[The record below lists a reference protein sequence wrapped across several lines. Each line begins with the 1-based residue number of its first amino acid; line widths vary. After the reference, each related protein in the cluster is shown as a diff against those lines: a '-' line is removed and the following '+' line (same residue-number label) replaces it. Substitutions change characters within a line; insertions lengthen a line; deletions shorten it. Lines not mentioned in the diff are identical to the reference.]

1 MDLIMSDSVLTM
13 ALFGLVVL
21 SIVGILWG
29 IFYPKLSSTAS
40 RDKRM
45 QAIQMSRVQIAD
57 TRIKKASAD
66 RRKDIEENLK
76 KIEEQEN
83 ESKRKKL
90 TLSARLTQA
99 GLGITPKQYMAYS
112 AISGVIC
119 FLMALIGGMGMLVSI
134 GIGVVGFIGVPNF
147 WLARRR
153 KKRLAAFLKEFPNAV
168 DVIVRGVKTGLPLG
182 DCIAIAAT
190 ETAEPV
196 AGEFQKLVDEQA
208 MGLSL
213 AAVLPRLHERVP
225 ISETNFLAIVIAI
238 QAQAGGSLAEAL
250 GNLSKVLRARAQM
263 KEKIGAMSMEAKA
276 SAAIIGIMP
285 FIIGL
290 MTYLTSPDYIM
301 VMFKAE
307 LGWIVMGATLIW
319 MGIGVWM
326 MRNMINFDI

>member
-1 MDLIMSDSVLTM
+1 MDLILSDSVLTL

-29 IFYPKLSSTAS
+29 LFYPKLSSTAG

-57 TRIKKASAD
+57 TKLKKASAD
-66 RRKDIEENLK
+66 RRKDIEDNLK
-76 KIEEQEN
+76 KIEEKEN
-83 ESKRKKL
+83 ESKKKKL
-90 TLSARLTQA
+90 TLAARLAQA
-99 GLGITPKQYMAYS
+99 GLEITPKQYMIYS
-112 AISGVIC
+112 TISGFVC
-119 FLMALIGGMGMLVSI
+119 FLFALIGGMGMLVSI
-134 GIGVVGFIGVPNF
+134 GIGIVGWLGLPNF

-153 KKRLAAFLKEFPNAV
+153 KKRLAKFLKEFPNAV

-196 AGEFQKLVDEQA
+196 STEFQRLVDEQA

-263 KEKIGAMSMEAKA
+263 KEKVSAMSMEAKA
-276 SAAIIGIMP
+276 SAAIIGAMP
-285 FIIGL
+285 FIIAL
-290 MTYLTSPDYIM
+290 MTYFTSPEYIM
-301 VMFKAE
+301 VMFNSE
-307 LGWIVMGATLIW
+307 LGWIVMGATLCW
-319 MGIGVWM
+319 MSIGIFM
-326 MRNMINFDI
+326 MKSMINFDI

>member
-1 MDLIMSDSVLTM
+1 MDFILSDSVLTL

-29 IFYPKLSSTAS
+29 LFYPKLSSTAG

-57 TRIKKASAD
+57 TKLKKASAD
-66 RRKDIEENLK
+66 RRKDIEDNLK
-76 KIEEQEN
+76 QIEEKEN
-83 ESKRKKL
+83 ESKKKKL
-90 TLSARLTQA
+90 TLASRLAQA
-99 GLGITPKQYMAYS
+99 GLEISPKQFMVYS
-112 AISGVIC
+112 AISGFVC
-119 FLMALIGGMGMLVSI
+119 FLLALVGGMGMLVSI
-134 GIGVVGFIGVPNF
+134 GIGIVGFIGLPNF
-147 WLARRR
+147 WLSRRR
-153 KKRLAAFLKEFPNAV
+153 KKRLAKFLKEFPNAV

-182 DCIAIAAT
+182 DCISIAAT

-196 AGEFQKLVDEQA
+196 AGEFQRLVDEQA

-263 KEKIGAMSMEAKA
+263 KEKVSAMSMEAKA
-276 SAAIIGIMP
+276 SAAIIGLMP

-290 MTYLTSPDYIM
+290 MTYFTSPDYIM
-301 VMFKAE
+301 VMFNSE
-307 LGWIVMGATLIW
+307 MGWMVLGATLFWMAIGIW
-319 MGIGVWM
+319 MM
-326 MRNMINFDI
+326 KNMINFDI